1 MLETV
6 QIDDM
11 VQNLEAIKGSG
22 RSIKV
27 GTTGTI
33 SALMTRELES
43 IKSASQ
49 ASLSHQDKPKTDP
62 VSVPCSVTTPRG
74 LRAKKSLGEASTSA
88 SSSSNK
94 HGSPETA
101 QKMKSYNR
109 SAHRMPMLRSE
120 NLTLE
125 RNISRD
131 KTRKKGT
138 NIVEVV
144 DIKCGQP
151 DKTWTSPITSKLKKL
166 GFSKLSETIV

>member
-1 MLETV
+1 
-6 QIDDM
+6 M

-22 RSIKV
+22 GSIKV

-49 ASLSHQDKPKTDP
+49 ASVSHQDKPKTVP
-62 VSVPCSVTTPRG
+62 ISVPCSATTPRR
-74 LRAKKSLGEASTSA
+74 LRARKSLDEA
-88 SSSSNK
+88 SSSGSSSSTK
-94 HGSPETA
+94 CRSPETA
-101 QKMKSYNR
+101 RKMKSYTK

-120 NLTLE
+120 NVTLE
-125 RNISRD
+125 RTTSRE
-131 KTRKKGT
+131 KTKKKGT

-151 DKTWTSPITSKLKKL
+151 DKAWISPVTSKLKKL
-166 GFSKLSETIV
+166 GFSKLSESIV